1 VAFTDLYR
9 RLESLTGTPAAAPE
23 RAPEPK
29 LFASMLELRRFCA
42 AEFERGN
49 EHAGRVLVSA
59 KEAERTGRA
68 REFLRAVNLSQVNR
82 CDVPGE
88 ILPAPARRR
97 R

>member
-1 VAFTDLYR
+1 VTFTDLYR
-9 RLESLTGTPAAAPE
+9 RLESLTGTPGAAPE

-29 LFASMLELRRFCA
+29 LFTSMLELRRFCA

-49 EHAGRVLVSA
+49 ERAGAVLLA
-59 KEAERTGRA
+59 AREAEKQGRGA
-68 REFLRAVNLSQVNR
+68 AFLRQANLSQVNR